1 MLFRSMRIA
10 RKITLSLL
18 LTLLFGVGA
27 ATWSRAQQAVDR
39 PVSRG
44 AKAADL
50 RERVI
55 ALRTEVD
62 VLQLEADGLRAAL
75 TDWCRDMA
83 KADLMGID
91 MGAVWGM
98 AKLDLGGISGDAT
111 ALQQMRELTGALN
124 ADDPATA
131 LKATQTAAKKGKD
144 DIQAAFERKKKEFAK
159 LARRLNEMKLELTE
173 AEKQFQDEAR

>member
-1 MLFRSMRIA
+1 MRIA
-10 RKITLSLL
+10 SKITLSLL
-18 LTLLFGVGA
+18 LTLLLGAGV
-27 ATWSRAQQAVDR
+27 ATWSRAQQAADR
-39 PVSRG
+39 PVARG
-44 AKAADL
+44 AKTADL

-75 TDWCRDMA
+75 TDWSRDMA

-98 AKLDLGGISGDAT
+98 AKLDLGGISGDAA

-131 LKATQTAAKKGKD
+131 LKATQNAAKKGKD
-144 DIQAAFERKKKEFAK
+144 DIQAAFERKKKEFART
-159 LARRLNEMKLELTE
+159 ARLLNEKKLDLAEV
-173 AEKQFQDEAR
+173 EKQYQREN